1 MLVPSFD
8 LLHAEPTRRLSPR
21 LTRETLTFAFAAG
34 CGSDP
39 FDRLF
44 CRLTPAR
51 TTFSPECFSSD
62 LFLEAFVQRCL
73 RTHLPQQKRGFHKG
87 ALRLTL
93 SSPPSER
100 ADIELRRSIFR
111 HLEQTPKSVE
121 LLSLLWHDLDTLRFS
136 LESADLGKRGDPS
149 IRRLDILR
157 QLAALLARIAERF
170 TESTGPLAKLG
181 AHASQLLVS
190 DANQKLRQLLDYE
203 DNHSTLTFRLRL
215 GRDAEIREL
224 TLLDREQS
232 ASNLV
237 HIPWLMRL
245 FSTWSTRAR
254 RHREIVG
261 RLIEAVFEEVEEV
274 LAWLLELELAVEFYL
289 ALEGLLA
296 TARNRGLSMCL
307 PELSELEAGRPLA
320 LHHLFNPFLLLEDH
334 PPIPC
339 DVRFDNRSLVVIT
352 GPNSGGKTRLLQ
364 AVGLVQLLAQSGTW
378 VPAAAAEVPVRDGL
392 FVSLVH
398 EVSADQREGRLGTE
412 LLRIRR
418 LFERLHFSELVLL
431 DELCSGTN
439 PSEGEVIVKLV
450 IGLLEELSPLAL
462 ITTHFLEFAKEL
474 AHQPPVPSLSFR
486 RVVLDSHDRP
496 LYQFEPG
503 VASTSLAEKTA
514 ERLGVTREA
523 LLTLIRTKPRKREA
537 PAFRSGASCGHDGGA
552 GEGI

>member
-1 MLVPSFD
+1 MLAPSFD

-44 CRLTPAR
+44 CRITPAP
-51 TTFSPECFSSD
+51 TTFSPECFATD

-87 ALRLTL
+87 ALRVTL
-93 SSPPSER
+93 SSPPMQR
-100 ADIELRRSIFR
+100 ADVELRRSIFG
-111 HLEQTPKSVE
+111 HLAQHPKSVE
-121 LLSLLWHDLDTLRFS
+121 LLAELWHDLDNLRFS
-136 LESADLGKRGDPS
+136 LESAELGKRGDPS
-149 IRRLDILR
+149 VRRLDILR
-157 QLAALLARIAERF
+157 QFATLLDRVAERF
-170 TESTGPLAKLG
+170 TESTGPLARLG
-181 AHASQLLVS
+181 AYAREVLASS
-190 DANQKLRQLLDYE
+190 ANQKLRRLLDYE

-215 GRDAEIREL
+215 GRDAQIREL
-224 TLLDREQS
+224 TLLDRQHS
-232 ASNLV
+232 DPDLV
-237 HIPWLMRL
+237 RIPLFQRW

-261 RLIEAVFEEVEEV
+261 RLIEAVFEELEEL

-289 ALEGLLA
+289 ALEGLFA
-296 TARNRGLSMCL
+296 TARSRGLQMCL
-307 PELSELEAGRPLA
+307 PELSELETGEPLS

-334 PPIPC
+334 PPIPS
-339 DVRFDNRSLVVIT
+339 DVRFENQSLVVIT

-378 VPAAAAEVPVRDGL
+378 VPAAEAHVPLRDGL

-450 IGLLEELSPLAL
+450 IGLLDELSPLAL
-462 ITTHFLEFAKEL
+462 ITTHFLEFAQKLERE
-474 AHQPPVPSLSFR
+474 PPVSRLAFR

-496 LYQFEPG
+496 LFQFEPG

-523 LLTLIRTKPRKREA
+523 LLTLIRTKSTNRKA
-537 PAFRSGASCGHDGGA
+537 PASRSGAS
-552 GEGI
+552 